1 MAIVLYFEMMRFAH
15 RQPPKGQASD
25 ECKGH
30 KETAQH
36 VTSWQGQRL
45 TRLLLPRRRCL
56 LPRHVGN
63 AIPIA
68 ISARPHTSLFLASTF
83 DGGRSYDCLVIRA
96 PGRDDL

>member
-15 RQPPKGQASD
+15 RQPPNGQASD

-56 LPRHVGN
+56 LPRHV
-63 AIPIA
+63 
-68 ISARPHTSLFLASTF
+68 ARPHTSLFLASTF
-83 DGGRSYDCLVIRA
+83 DGGRSYDCLIIRA